1 MLMIIIPMI
10 IIVAVIMITTSSITY
25 FSTSKMSFDPSF
37 GSYLLYKT
45 QFNVSLLEDKMK
57 SPDESDGN
65 KLGAMDKK
73 HIAPLRV
80 GITKSEGGMESRISD
95 AVLDA
100 CAKIQKDGSEIMILA
115 GDEIIYKTV
124 EADVYEMV
132 GAVIDICGKSLSDI
146 NSPFVTSDDSGTVV
160 TDVFSI
166 EGEGVVKIIV
176 VNKKLSAIVSSGM
189 YNGSTGKPI
198 RGNNIFTIAAVV
210 AVVAIIITNGLLVLL
225 MLKSIM
231 EPLSILQTAT
241 HELRDGNLD
250 YKVPYRSKNEI
261 GQVCADFEEM
271 RQRLKESVEQ
281 QQKYEDNRMQLVAG
295 ISHDLGTPLTT
306 IKGYASG
313 ILDGIADTD
322 EKKMRYVSV
331 IYDTAQG
338 MDTLVSELSMLSKL
352 SLDKI
357 PFYFERIGA
366 KDFFDEFACYASDT
380 LGEAGIEFIYN
391 FECDGDTDINIDP
404 AQFRR
409 VLNNLI
415 DNSRKYGAE
424 DGTAKIML
432 SVADGEK
439 GRVEICIEDN
449 GRGVPEDE
457 REKFDN
463 LEPEYSHLYLAA
475 SGRLAGVIC
484 IADPLRPEASRVLRA
499 LRGLGITNTVMM
511 TGDSERTAAAIAK
524 QVGVDQFFAEVL
536 PEDKAAF
543 VQKAKSEGHTV
554 VMIGDGIND
563 SPALSAADVGI
574 AINSG
579 AAIAREIADVTIKAD
594 SLEELVILKTIAN
607 SLQRRVSA
615 NYHFVLTFNSALIAL
630 GAMGILQPASS
641 AMLHNLSTIG
651 ISLKSMTNL
660 IPEEKA
666 QKALAEKN

>member
-73 HIAPLRV
+73 HIAPLRA

-210 AVVAIIITNGLLVLL
+210 AVVAIIITNGLLVIL

-281 QQKYEDNRMQLVAG
+281 QQKYE
-295 ISHDLGTPLTT
+295 
-306 IKGYASG
+306 
-313 ILDGIADTD
+313 
-322 EKKMRYVSV
+322 YVCS
-331 IYDTAQG
+331 
-338 MDTLVSELSMLSKL
+338 
-352 SLDKI
+352 
-357 PFYFERIGA
+357 
-366 KDFFDEFACYASDT
+366 
-380 LGEAGIEFIYN
+380 FIH
-391 FECDGDTDINIDP
+391 
-404 AQFRR
+404 
-409 VLNNLI
+409 
-415 DNSRKYGAE
+415 
-424 DGTAKIML
+424 
-432 SVADGEK
+432 
-439 GRVEICIEDN
+439 N
-449 GRGVPEDE
+449 G
-457 REKFDN
+457 F
-463 LEPEYSHLYLAA
+463 
-475 SGRLAGVIC
+475 I
-484 IADPLRPEASRVLRA
+484 
-499 LRGLGITNTVMM
+499 
-511 TGDSERTAAAIAK
+511 
-524 QVGVDQFFAEVL
+524 
-536 PEDKAAF
+536 
-543 VQKAKSEGHTV
+543 
-554 VMIGDGIND
+554 
-563 SPALSAADVGI
+563 
-574 AINSG
+574 
-579 AAIAREIADVTIKAD
+579 
-594 SLEELVILKTIAN
+594 
-607 SLQRRVSA
+607 
-615 NYHFVLTFNSALIAL
+615 
-630 GAMGILQPASS
+630 
-641 AMLHNLSTIG
+641 
-651 ISLKSMTNL
+651 
-660 IPEEKA
+660 
-666 QKALAEKN
+666 

>member
-1 MLMIIIPMI
+1 MFKNTSIRNKLVVSNMLMIIIPMI

-73 HIAPLRV
+73 HIAPLRA

-313 ILDGIADTD
+313 ILDGIADTE

-391 FECDGDTDINIDP
+391 FECDGDPDINIDP

-439 GRVEICIEDN
+439 GRVEICVEDN

-457 REKFDN
+457 REKIFETFYRGDKARTG
-463 LEPEYSHLYLAA
+463 PKKGS
-475 SGRLAGVIC
+475 
-484 IADPLRPEASRVLRA
+484 
-499 LRGLGITNTVMM
+499 GLGLSITKQII
-511 TGDSERTAAAIAK
+511 GRHGASIRADESELGGLKVII
-524 QVGVDQFFAEVL
+524 DM
-536 PEDKAAF
+536 P
-543 VQKAKSEGHTV
+543 KAK
-554 VMIGDGIND
+554 
-563 SPALSAADVGI
+563 
-574 AINSG
+574 
-579 AAIAREIADVTIKAD
+579 
-594 SLEELVILKTIAN
+594 
-607 SLQRRVSA
+607 
-615 NYHFVLTFNSALIAL
+615 
-630 GAMGILQPASS
+630 
-641 AMLHNLSTIG
+641 
-651 ISLKSMTNL
+651 
-660 IPEEKA
+660 
-666 QKALAEKN
+666 